1 MVRPNISEPLPSS
14 VKLAAGLFVAYGV
27 AVVLNATAI
36 QGASSWVGAGDFP
49 RALIRLFGT
58 GLIGWGLLRRARW
71 AWWIGLVF
79 AAFRLVADALPGSST
94 GRPSREGWCAPRS
107 L

>member
-36 QGASSWVGAGDFP
+36 QARPVGWERETSRGHSSV
-49 RALIRLFGT
+49 
-58 GLIGWGLLRRARW
+58 
-71 AWWIGLVF
+71 
-79 AAFRLVADALPGSST
+79 SSE
-94 GRPSREGWCAPRS
+94 PW
-107 L
+107 

>member
-36 QGASSWVGAGDFP
+36 QGASGWVGWETSRGHSS
-49 RALIRLFGT
+49 
-58 GLIGWGLLRRARW
+58 
-71 AWWIGLVF
+71 VSSE
-79 AAFRLVADALPGSST
+79 PG
-94 GRPSREGWCAPRS
+94 
-107 L
+107 